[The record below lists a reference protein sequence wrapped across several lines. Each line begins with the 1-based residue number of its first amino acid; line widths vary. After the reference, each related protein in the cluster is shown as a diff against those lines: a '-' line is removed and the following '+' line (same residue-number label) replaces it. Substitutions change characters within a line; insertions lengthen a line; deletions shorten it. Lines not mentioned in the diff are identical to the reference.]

1 MFFLLCD
8 REHCPAM
15 GVGGGT
21 AVAGGGALGLLLCL
35 GGWFVSK

>member
-1 MFFLLCD
+1 MFFLLCG

-15 GVGGGT
+15 GVGGT

-35 GGWFVSK
+35 GGWFVSR